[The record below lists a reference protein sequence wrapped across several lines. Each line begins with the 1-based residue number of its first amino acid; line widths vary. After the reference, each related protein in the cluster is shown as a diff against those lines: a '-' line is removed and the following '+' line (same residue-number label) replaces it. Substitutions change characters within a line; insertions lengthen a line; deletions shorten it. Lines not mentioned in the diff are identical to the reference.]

1 MTPSSPT
8 TQPKAKRL
16 FGPVD
21 GLVLLDK
28 PTGMSSNRALQAVRR
43 LYAAEKA
50 GHTGALDP
58 LASGMLP
65 LCFGES
71 TRLAGLLL
79 NADKAY
85 ETTATLGA
93 RSNTGDSDGELFDQ
107 RLVPDLGEADIEAAL
122 ARFRGDI
129 MQTPPMY
136 SALKHKGQPLYKLA
150 RKNVEIE
157 RKPRPLTI
165 RQLRLVGRESNKL
178 HLEVECTKGT
188 YIRSLVEDIGQALGC
203 GAHVT
208 ALRRTWVQGFRGQP
222 MQQLQELEDMESAQL
237 DRYLLPTLAGLEGT
251 DRVSLSAEQAQR
263 LCHGQPLFLELP
275 ATQRSAILAPDGKLL
290 AVAAIDEQ
298 GRVTVQAR
306 FGTRNSGSA

>member
-1 MTPSSPT
+1 MTPSNPT
-8 TQPKAKRL
+8 TEPKAKPI

-28 PTGMSSNRALQAVRR
+28 PIGISSNRALQVVRR

-93 RSNTGDSDGELFDQ
+93 RSSTGDADGELFDQ
-107 RLVPDLGEADIEAAL
+107 RPVPNLSEADIEAAL
-122 ARFRGDI
+122 APFRGDI

-136 SALKHKGQPLYKLA
+136 SALKHQGQPLYKLA
-150 RKNVEIE
+150 RKGVEIE
-157 RKPRPLTI
+157 RKPRALTI
-165 RQLRLVGRESNKL
+165 RQLRLVGRESNRL
-178 HLEVECTKGT
+178 HLQVECTKGT
-188 YIRSLVEDIGQALGC
+188 YIRSLVEDIGEALGC

-222 MQQLQELEDMESAQL
+222 MQQLQELEEMDSAQL
-237 DRYLLPTLAGLEGT
+237 GRHLLPTLAGLDGT
-251 DRVSLSAEQAQR
+251 DRVSLNAEQAQR
-263 LCHGQPLFLELP
+263 MCHGQPLFLELP
-275 ATQRSAILAPDGKLL
+275 ETHRSALLGPDGRLL
-290 AVAAIDEQ
+290 AVAAIDGQ

-306 FGTRNSGSA
+306 FGTRSSDSA